1 MPIKKQDTNQMPIE
15 KKIESYF
22 EKQYSNAVFDIDR
35 NPIGKFE
42 IVQYAIQ
49 RMFGVAEFCQTINID
64 YDITEKLY
72 NDYKERLENLL

>member
-1 MPIKKQDTNQMPIE
+1 MKVE
-15 KKIESYF
+15 KKIEAYF
-22 EKQYSNAVFDIDR
+22 EKQYANAVFDIDR

-49 RMFGVAEFCQTINID
+49 RMFGVAEFCQTIDVN
-64 YDITEKLY
+64 YDIIEKLY